1 MTFKLWDRWAPS
13 LGILTV
19 ACWALA
25 FAVAGSNPSTDD
37 SDSQITSYYMSHS
50 HQTKQIAG
58 FFIFMAGV
66 LLFFGFLAALR
77 RRLAAAEGPGG
88 SLAALAFGAGVSS
101 ATLGGLALAFL
112 TAPAFMTNDTSPANL
127 DPKTYRM
134 IGDLGYEIW
143 VAAVI
148 VGAVLVWATS
158 ALALRTA
165 VLPRWFGWLGLLV
178 GLILLFA
185 IVFLPAFVYAGW
197 IVLAAALLTWLPARA
212 ASPAVPQAA

>member
-19 ACWALA
+19 VCWALA

-50 HQTKQIAG
+50 HQAKQIAG

-112 TAPAFMTNDTSPANL
+112 TAPAFMTNDTGPANL

-158 ALALRTA
+158 ALAVRTA

-185 IVFLPAFVYAGW
+185 VVFLPAFVYAGW

>member
-1 MTFKLWDRWAPS
+1 MTFNRWERWAPA

-19 ACWALA
+19 VCWVVA
-25 FAVAGSNPSTDD
+25 FAVGGSNPSTDD
-37 SDSQITSYYMSHS
+37 TDAQITSYYMSHS
-50 HQTKQIAG
+50 HQVKQIAA

-88 SLAALAFGAGVSS
+88 SLAGLAYGAGIAS

-112 TAPAFMTNDTSPANL
+112 TAPAFMTNDTSPGNL

-134 IGDLGYEIW
+134 IGDLGYEVW

-148 VGAVLVWATS
+148 IGAVLVWATS
-158 ALALRTA
+158 ALALRTD
-165 VLPRWFGWLGLLV
+165 VLPRWFGWLGLVV

-185 IVFLPAFVYAGW
+185 ILFLPAFVYAGW
-197 IVLAAALLTWLPARA
+197 ILLAGALLTWAPARA
-212 ASPAVPQAA
+212 ASSAAPQAT

>member
-1 MTFKLWDRWAPS
+1 
-13 LGILTV
+13 
-19 ACWALA
+19 
-25 FAVAGSNPSTDD
+25 
-37 SDSQITSYYMSHS
+37 
-50 HQTKQIAG
+50 
-58 FFIFMAGV
+58 MAGV

-158 ALALRTA
+158 TLALRTA

-185 IVFLPAFVYAGW
+185 VVFLPAFVYAGW

>member
-19 ACWALA
+19 VCWALA

-101 ATLGGLALAFL
+101 ATLGGLVF
-112 TAPAFMTNDTSPANL
+112 
-127 DPKTYRM
+127 
-134 IGDLGYEIW
+134 
-143 VAAVI
+143 AV
-148 VGAVLVWATS
+148 
-158 ALALRTA
+158 
-165 VLPRWFGWLGLLV
+165 
-178 GLILLFA
+178 
-185 IVFLPAFVYAGW
+185 VFLPAFVYAGW

-212 ASPAVPQAA
+212 ASPAEPQAA